1 MLAGC
6 AGLKHT
12 SKEPGFI
19 SLFDGDTFAG
29 WEGSREVFRI
39 DDGAVVGGT
48 LSANVAHNDFLCT
61 VASYDD
67 FELRLQCRLLGEN
80 ANAGIQ
86 IRSRRVPDHYEV
98 SGYQA
103 DMGQQYWGC
112 LYDESRRNKVLACP
126 DPAKIAEVVR
136 AGDWNDYVIRCE
148 GKRIQLW
155 INGFQ
160 TVDYTEAAPN
170 PKFEC
175 RSPKQARKPKTR
187 NSKAACGRTFGTSGF
202 VSFEFVSDFG
212 FRASCLALWRRAPGR
227 ADPDQVRPA
236 IVAAGCQRGRGPL

>member
-1 MLAGC
+1 MTKKIVGCALHTGSIVTCLLLATMLAGC
-6 AGLKHT
+6 TGLRERVGANNH
-12 SKEPGFI
+12 SPVRAADGFV
-19 SLFDGDTFAG
+19 SLFDGKTLAG
-29 WEGSREVFRI
+29 WEGSNEVFRI
-39 DDGAVVGGT
+39 EDGAVVGGT
-48 LSANVAHNDFLCT
+48 LSAKVAHNDFLCT
-61 VASYDD
+61 IASYDD
-67 FELRLQCRLLGEN
+67 FELRLQCKLLGEN

-155 INGFQ
+155 LNGLQ
-160 TVDYTEAAPN
+160 TVDYTELDDAIPQSGVIGLQIHGGPPSEAWY
-170 PKFEC
+170 
-175 RSPKQARKPKTR
+175 R
-187 NSKAACGRTFGTSGF
+187 NIRI
-202 VSFEFVSDFG
+202 
-212 FRASCLALWRRAPGR
+212 
-227 ADPDQVRPA
+227 RP
-236 IVAAGCQRGRGPL
+236 L